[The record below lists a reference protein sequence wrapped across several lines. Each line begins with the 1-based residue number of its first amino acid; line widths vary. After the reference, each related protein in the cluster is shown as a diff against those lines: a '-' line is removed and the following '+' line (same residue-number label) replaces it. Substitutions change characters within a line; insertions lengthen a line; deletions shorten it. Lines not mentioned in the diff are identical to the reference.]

1 MTNFFVDQL
10 FSGFLLAAFPIAI
23 LAGLI
28 SFISP
33 CVLPLVPGYLS
44 FAAGY
49 SQAKGRVF
57 LGSLLFVMGFSVLFI
72 SYGALFGGIGS
83 QISSHEEIITRVLGV
98 LTIFLGLIFMGRFP
112 MAPTFSP
119 KISTNGGLIGAPL
132 LGFLFGIGWTP
143 CIGPALAT
151 VQTLAFQES
160 SAARGAILS
169 FGYCIGLGAPFIA
182 SGLYLDKFI
191 FSSTS
196 TSSASGRT
204 RTPAADVWIRPWLSV
219 SGTRCTR
226 CTPPSNFKRAYG
238 VVPGSGVPFDLIA
251 IEISL

>member
-1 MTNFFVDQL
+1 MISFIVDQL
-10 FSGFLLAAFPIAI
+10 MDGFLLVAFPIAM

-49 SQAKGRVF
+49 SKAKGRVF
-57 LGSLLFVMGFSVLFI
+57 LGSILFVLGFSVLFI

-83 QISSHEEIITRVLGV
+83 RISTNEETITRVLGV
-98 LTIFLGLIFMGRFP
+98 ITILLGLIFMGSFP
-112 MAPTFSP
+112 MMRTFSP
-119 KISTNGGLIGAPL
+119 KISTSGGLIGAPL

-182 SGLYLDKFI
+182 SGLYLDK
-191 FSSTS
+191 
-196 TSSASGRT
+196 SARLRRFLT
-204 RTPAADVWIRPWLSV
+204 
-219 SGTRCTR
+219 
-226 CTPPSNFKRAYG
+226 KRG
-238 VVPGSGVPFDLIA
+238 DLISKIGGA
-251 IEISL
+251 LLILIGIAQLLGFWTDLMISLRSMITEFAPVI

>member
-1 MTNFFVDQL
+1 M
-10 FSGFLLAAFPIAI
+10 
-23 LAGLI
+23 I
-28 SFISP
+28 SFLSP

-49 SQAKGRVF
+49 SKAKGRVF
-57 LGSLLFVMGFSVLFI
+57 LGSILFVLGFSVLFI
-72 SYGALFGGIGS
+72 SYGALFGGIGAH
-83 QISSHEEIITRVLGV
+83 ISTNEEAITRFLGV
-98 LTIFLGLIFMGRFP
+98 ITIFLGLIFMGRFP
-112 MAPTFSP
+112 MMPTLSP

-182 SGLYLDKFI
+182 SGLYLDKSERLRKFL
-191 FSSTS
+191 T
-196 TSSASGRT
+196 
-204 RTPAADVWIRPWLSV
+204 
-219 SGTRCTR
+219 
-226 CTPPSNFKRAYG
+226 KRG
-238 VVPGSGVPFDLIA
+238 DLITKIGGTLLILIGIA
-251 IEISL
+251 QLLGLWTDLMASLRSLITDFAPVI

>member
-1 MTNFFVDQL
+1 MRDFFVDQL
-10 FSGFLLAAFPIAI
+10 FSGFLLTAFPIAI
-23 LAGLI
+23 LAGII

-49 SQAKGRVF
+49 SKAKGRVF
-57 LGSLLFVMGFSVLFI
+57 LGSILFVLGFSALFV

-83 QISSHEEIITRVLGV
+83 YISTNDEIITRVLGV
-98 LTIFLGLIFMGRFP
+98 FTILLGLLFMGRFP

-119 KISTNGGLIGAPL
+119 KMSTNGGLIGAPL

-160 SAARGAILS
+160 SAARGAFLS

-182 SGLYLDKFI
+182 SGLYLDKSEKLRKFL
-191 FSSTS
+191 T
-196 TSSASGRT
+196 
-204 RTPAADVWIRPWLSV
+204 
-219 SGTRCTR
+219 
-226 CTPPSNFKRAYG
+226 KRG
-238 VVPGSGVPFDLIA
+238 DLISKIGGIFLILIGIA
-251 IEISL
+251 QLLGLWTDLMASLRSLISDFAPVI

>member
-1 MTNFFVDQL
+1 MIDFFVDQL
-10 FSGFLLAAFPIAI
+10 FSGFLLVAFPIAI

-28 SFISP
+28 SFLSP

-49 SQAKGRVF
+49 SKAKGRVF
-57 LGSLLFVMGFSVLFI
+57 LGSILFVLGFSVLFI

-83 QISSHEEIITRVLGV
+83 RIATNDEAITRILGV
-98 LTIFLGLIFMGRFP
+98 ITILLGLIFMGSFP
-112 MAPTFSP
+112 MMRTFSP
-119 KISTNGGLIGAPL
+119 KIATNGGLIGAPL

-182 SGLYLDKFI
+182 SGLYLDK
-191 FSSTS
+191 SERLRKYLT
-196 TSSASGRT
+196 
-204 RTPAADVWIRPWLSV
+204 
-219 SGTRCTR
+219 
-226 CTPPSNFKRAYG
+226 KRG
-238 VVPGSGVPFDLIA
+238 DLITKIGGVLLILIGIA
-251 IEISL
+251 QVLGLWTDLMISLRSLITDFAPVI